1 MARFRLPRP
10 FAAITVA
17 SAVACGTDPIVL
29 CACSMPAPY
38 AILYGFATGPSGQV
52 VPGTSVS
59 VQVGPPD
66 CQGGSVQSGAT
77 DQTGRYRTF
86 ITATGDYP
94 QQCIRV
100 WALAPAGSGFRNSDT
115 VQLTLPTPRT
125 ADADSV
131 RRDIALRAP

>member
-1 MARFRLPRP
+1 MRIRIPRP
-10 FAAITVA
+10 FAVIAVA

-38 AILYGFATGPSGQV
+38 AILYGFASGPSGQV

-66 CQGGSVQSGAT
+66 CQGGSVQSWAA
-77 DQTGRYRTF
+77 DEAGRYRAP
-86 ITATGDYP
+86 IIATGDYA
-94 QQCIRV
+94 QQCIRL
-100 WALAPAGSGFRNSDT
+100 WSLAPGGSGFRNSDT
-115 VQLTLPTPRT
+115 VQFTLPTPRT